1 MIAVL
6 AMGYIPISI
15 PTGLP
20 LKNGENGIYSLQN
33 YCFVET

>member
-6 AMGYIPISI
+6 AMVYIPISI

-20 LKNGENGIYSLQN
+20 LKNGENGYHSL
-33 YCFVET
+33 